1 MCCKEVPDV
10 KRRIFCLAAALLVL
24 LALCAPVLGADGET
38 QYIYDFAG
46 LLSADEA
53 ASLEQNARQVSEWYG
68 CGVYVVTVDDYQQ
81 YYGASDIEQF
91 AEDVFTDLS
100 FGLGAEQNG
109 ILLALSMEDRDYDL
123 CAHGDLANYAFTDY
137 GKGALAERWFLD
149 AFGQDDWAAGMQRY
163 LDGCKA
169 FLQQAADGT
178 PFDKGTDP
186 ERLED
191 IRIGKGIT
199 VVFVPLLTALIVCLI
214 LRGKMKTARVQTHAN
229 AYIKAD
235 GVHMCEQTD
244 RFLTVTQTRVKV
256 ATSNSG
262 GTTVNSGGFSHSSG
276 KF

>member
-1 MCCKEVPDV
+1 M

-24 LALCAPVLGADGET
+24 LALCAPVFGADGGQA
-38 QYIYDFAG
+38 QYIYDFAA
-46 LLSADEA
+46 LLSANEA
-53 ASLEQNARQVSEWYG
+53 AALNQSAQQISAQYG

-100 FGLGAEQNG
+100 FGLGTEQNG

-123 CAHGDLANYAFTDY
+123 CAHGALGHYAFTDY
-137 GKGALAERWFLD
+137 GKGVLAERWFLD

-163 LDGCKA
+163 LDGCKT
-169 FLQQAADGT
+169 FLQQAENGE
-178 PFDKGTDP
+178 PFDRGSDP

-191 IRIGKGIT
+191 IRILKGIT
-199 VVFVPLLTALIVCLI
+199 VVLVPLLTALIVCLI
-214 LRGKMKTARVQTHAN
+214 LRGKMKTARAQTHAD

-235 GVHMCEQTD
+235 GVRIREQTD

-256 ATSNSG
+256 AETNSG

>member
-1 MCCKEVPDV
+1 M
-10 KRRIFCLAAALLVL
+10 KRRILCLAAALLVL
-24 LALCAPVLGADGET
+24 LALCAPVFGADGGQT
-38 QYIYDFAG
+38 QYLYDFAA

-53 ASLEQNARQVSEWYG
+53 AALEQSAQQVSARYG

-137 GKGALAERWFLD
+137 GKGALAERWFLE
-149 AFGQDDWAAGMQRY
+149 AFGQDEWAAGMQRY
-163 LDGCKA
+163 LDGCEA
-169 FLQQAADGT
+169 YLQQATDGA
-178 PFDKGTDP
+178 PFDRGTDP
-186 ERLED
+186 ERLAD

-199 VVFVPLLTALIVCLI
+199 VVFVPLLTALVVCLI
-214 LRGKMKTARVQTHAN
+214 LRGKMKTARAQTHAD

-235 GVHMCEQTD
+235 GVHIREQTD
-244 RFLTVTQTRVKV
+244 RFLTVTQTRLKV
-256 ATSNSG
+256 ETSNSG